1 LGRAIAELLGSEGD
15 HRHSGRACGEVASRI
30 SGGSFLHQ
38 DVALEDEWEQVI
50 AAVVVEQLDRKE
62 ALSAPRDV
70 YPIGYLGDPE
80 DIAYGVLYLGLDGS
94 KWTTGMELVLDGG
107 WTAA

>member
-1 LGRAIAELLGSEGD
+1 VITDIQDELG
-15 HRHSGRACGEVASRI
+15 GEVASRI

-38 DVALEDEWEQVI
+38 DVALEQVI

-62 ALSAPRDV
+62 ALSAPQDA

-80 DIAYGVLYLGLDGS
+80 DIAYGVLYLALDGS